1 MADVLMIAGKP
12 ETIFKARDFEYL
24 VEKHMGY
31 EAAKYFR
38 EYAEKADEEVRSAKA
53 GENTD
58 LASYEADLESN
69 HRAFT
74 VKFICDRGV
83 SHEIVRHRMASYCQ
97 ESTRYCNYGKGKFG
111 EEITVIE
118 PCFWPEG
125 SDLYWA
131 WKNACLISEQC
142 YFSLLKSGAT
152 PQEARSVL
160 PNSLKTEVVMTANIR
175 EWRHFLKLRCSPA
188 AHPQMREVALIL
200 LDKVHALIP
209 VCFDDIWSEY
219 HADV

>member
-69 HRAFT
+69 HRAFQDIQT
-74 VKFICDRGV
+74 EAAVITGV
-83 SHEIVRHRMASYCQ
+83 LQEKRINREKIAHGDSFHQTFTEEGMAMS
-97 ESTRYCNYGKGKFG
+97 RIRLGDKLARFK
-111 EEITVIE
+111 
-118 PCFWPEG
+118 
-125 SDLYWA
+125 
-131 WKNACLISEQC
+131 
-142 YFSLLKSGAT
+142 SLTKSGV
-152 PQEARSVL
+152 QEVKDESIRDTLIDLANYAIMTVL
-160 PNSLKTEVVMTANIR
+160 ELDDLKAE
-175 EWRHFLKLRCSPA
+175 E
-188 AHPQMREVALIL
+188 
-200 LDKVHALIP
+200 
-209 VCFDDIWSEY
+209 
-219 HADV
+219 HADER